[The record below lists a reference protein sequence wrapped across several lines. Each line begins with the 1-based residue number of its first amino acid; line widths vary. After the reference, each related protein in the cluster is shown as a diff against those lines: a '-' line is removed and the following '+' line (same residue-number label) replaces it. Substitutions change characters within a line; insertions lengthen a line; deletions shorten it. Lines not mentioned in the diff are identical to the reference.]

1 MSFYEA
7 YKISRSHFITMSSEN
22 LSSIMES
29 AVAASLPRLIHVISK
44 HLKNGKTEDE
54 IYEAMTDQ
62 KSAPKEK
69 SRSFSEVR
77 KTPSRATSRNT
88 VSTKST
94 SEKRQWVSFDVYKS
108 EHKDSDVCTY
118 IPSRGD
124 NSSKICAADVK
135 DPGTSDKSRVRCGQ
149 HKKIDPDGSA
159 QRFNKIIESKSSRR
173 EDTPEVTDQYKPPMA
188 SASSRLRT
196 TSGVPRAFGRQR
208 QSTPDK
214 KQESDDEIVTPV
226 RRNGL
231 TAAPMS
237 STRRSLDDKTPTGA
251 GARTNP
257 LSHRMTRTPV
267 RSEEKSDDD
276 DTKVAESPPVH
287 RLRNRS
293 SDKKDQESSSSRRQ
307 DTPKESSRRQ
317 TTPPKESSRRQTTPV
332 QDDDT
337 SSIKT
342 ATTVQR
348 DEDSSARRRL
358 TRVSRREET
367 PEPEP
372 EESSEIV
379 SYSVPNASG
388 YLFIKIN
395 PSRFLVIE
403 NETSEPIGICPLEI
417 KDGEK
422 IVPVWKSKL
431 IKKYSDSEL
440 ELIKR
445 LNTDE

>member
-1 MSFYEA
+1 
-7 YKISRSHFITMSSEN
+7 MSSEN
-22 LSSIMES
+22 LLSIMES

-88 VSTKST
+88 VSAKLTV
-94 SEKRQWVSFDVYKS
+94 EKRQWVSFDIYKS
-108 EHKDSDVCTY
+108 EYKDSDVCTY

-196 TSGVPRAFGRQR
+196 ISGVPRAFGRQR

-214 KQESDDEIVTPV
+214 KQESDDEIVTPA
-226 RRNGL
+226 RHNGL
-231 TAAPMS
+231 TSAPMS
-237 STRRSLDDKTPTGA
+237 STRRSLDDKTPTGP

-257 LSHRMTRTPV
+257 LSHRMTRTPA
-267 RSEEKSDDD
+267 REETKSED

-287 RLRNRS
+287 RSRNRS

-307 DTPKESSRRQ
+307 DTPKESS
-317 TTPPKESSRRQTTPV
+317 SRRQTTPV

-337 SSIKT
+337 SSVKT

-348 DEDSSARRRL
+348 DEDSSAHRRL
-358 TRVSRREET
+358 TRVSRREAT

-372 EESSEIV
+372 EESNEIV

-395 PSRFLVIE
+395 SSRFLVIE

-422 IVPVWKSKL
+422 IVPIWKSKL
-431 IKKYSDSEL
+431 IKKYSDTEL

-445 LNTDE
+445 LNADE